1 MARAIFPAA
10 EPVYGAL
17 PFPLRATVLEKPST
31 VVVDS
36 MPMALWPAR
45 ARVDDNGAYSDHD
58 AETPLAFLP
67 QLRVPNRVVE
77 VNGERFTIVAATP
90 HTFLPHVALRLRRAQ
105 GSAV

>member
-10 EPVYGAL
+10 DPVYGAL
-17 PFPLRATVLEKPST
+17 PFPLRAVVLQKPAT
-31 VVVDS
+31 VVVDA
-36 MPMALWPAR
+36 MPIALWPAR

-58 AETPLAFLP
+58 AEAPLVYLP
-67 QLRVPNRVVE
+67 QLNVPNRIVVI
-77 VNGERFTIVAATP
+77 NGERYTIVAATP